1 MPIQFPR
8 HRIKSILL
16 TLSLMLSSAV
26 TMPAMAI
33 PVADFRAEDA
43 LPILTEFKKNVNLN
57 PNQQLLWQQTESKVR
72 TILRIRE
79 LRRRAI
85 QDAVKAGLEKKNTEL
100 RDLTKSMDQDEVIS
114 LQENQ
119 QLRELWL
126 TMYDALDDKQRDMVV
141 DLLMDQL
148 NRVED
153 QTKDHGSRSDL
164 SKASDGRRGKGGS
177 GGAGGPNG
185 GSQGGVGQNVPSGE

>member
-16 TLSLMLSSAV
+16 TLSLMLSFTA
-26 TMPAMAI
+26 TMPAKAI

-72 TILRIRE
+72 NIFRIRE

-85 QDAVKAGLEKKNTEL
+85 QDAVKASLEKKNTEL

-164 SKASDGRRGKGGS
+164 PKASGGRRGKGGS
-177 GGAGGPNG
+177 GGG
-185 GSQGGVGQNVPSGE
+185 QGGMGQNVPIGE

>member
-1 MPIQFPR
+1 MSIQFLR

-16 TLSLMLSSAV
+16 TLSLMLSSAA

-43 LPILTEFKKNVNLN
+43 LSILTEFKKNVNLN
-57 PNQQLLWQQTESKVR
+57 PNQQLLWQQTESKIR
-72 TILRIRE
+72 NILRIRE
-79 LRRRAI
+79 LSRWAI
-85 QDAVKAGLEKKNTEL
+85 QNAVKASLEKKNTEL

-164 SKASDGRRGKGGS
+164 PKASGGRRGKGGS

-185 GSQGGVGQNVPSGE
+185 GIQGGMGQNVPSGE

>member
-72 TILRIRE
+72 NILRIRE

-85 QDAVKAGLEKKNTEL
+85 QDAVKASLEKRTQNF
-100 RDLTKSMDQDEVIS
+100 VIS
-114 LQENQ
+114 QNQ
-119 QLRELWL
+119 WIRMRLYLCKRIS
-126 TMYDALDDKQRDMVV
+126 
-141 DLLMDQL
+141 
-148 NRVED
+148 N
-153 QTKDHGSRSDL
+153 
-164 SKASDGRRGKGGS
+164 
-177 GGAGGPNG
+177 
-185 GSQGGVGQNVPSGE
+185 